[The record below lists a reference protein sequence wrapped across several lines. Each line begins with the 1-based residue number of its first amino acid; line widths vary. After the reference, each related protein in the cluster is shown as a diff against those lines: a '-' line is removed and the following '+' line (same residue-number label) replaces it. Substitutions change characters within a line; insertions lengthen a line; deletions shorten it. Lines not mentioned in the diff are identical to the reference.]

1 MTYTNTKKIEAVCF
15 TGHREISRKF
25 AYKIPAALK
34 SVMEDL
40 IARGARRFRAGGAMG
55 LDTIAALC
63 VLELQEKYPDITLEL
78 ILPCRNQTRGW
89 SEASIRVYNHILQ
102 QASLVEYVSEKYTP
116 YCMHERN
123 RRLVNE
129 SQALIAFCTRSTGGS
144 AYTYG
149 YALKK
154 GLEVINIYD
163 MVK

>member
-25 AYKIPAALK
+25 AYKIPTAIK
-34 SVMEDL
+34 SVMEDF
-40 IARGARRFRAGGAMG
+40 IARGAKRFRIGGAMG
-55 LDTIAALC
+55 FDTIAALC
-63 VLELQEKYPDITLEL
+63 VIELKEKYPDITLEL

-89 SEASIRVYNHILQ
+89 SETSIKVYNYILKH
-102 QASLVEYVSEKYTP
+102 ASLVEYVSEKYTR

-123 RRLVNE
+123 RALVNE

-149 YALKK
+149 YALEK